1 MKTAFPNL
9 PDNCTILFTE
19 SGITLRVSLNIP
31 KGMKRYVSPNNLFR
45 GEKKY
50 WVYSIKIDIP
60 STHITLKNVLQ
71 AYDHLLAKGMYNVR
85 GMKQQWIDDQRLQLA
100 MKMKQTEI
108 EF

>member
-19 SGITLRVSLNIP
+19 SGMTLRVSLNIP
-31 KGMKRYVSPNNLFR
+31 KGMKRYVSPNNLFK

-50 WVYSIKIDIP
+50 WVYSIKMDIP
-60 STHITLKNVLQ
+60 SAYITLKNVTQ
-71 AYDHLLAKGMYNVR
+71 VYEHLLAKAMYNVR
-85 GMKQQWIDDQRLQLA
+85 EMKQQWINDQKLQLA

>member
-31 KGMKRYVSPNNLFR
+31 KGMKRYVSQNNLFK

-50 WVYSIKIDIP
+50 WVYSIKMDIP

-71 AYDHLLAKGMYNVR
+71 VYDHLLAKAMYNVR

-100 MKMKQTEI
+100 VKLEQTKI